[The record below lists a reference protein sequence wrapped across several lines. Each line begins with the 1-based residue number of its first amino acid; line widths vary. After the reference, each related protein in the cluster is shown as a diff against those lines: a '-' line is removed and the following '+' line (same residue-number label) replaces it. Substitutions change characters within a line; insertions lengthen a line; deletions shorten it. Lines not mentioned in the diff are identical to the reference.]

1 LCPAQYAHLHTHPL
15 SLELPV
21 TSQADAIK
29 AARVYRETQPA
40 IDALKDTMNAN
51 TAAKK
56 ILGEFMLEQKR
67 DVFRGVTLRVVRFDG
82 WDGDKLAAF
91 LGDKAKNYRKPL
103 DRKYFGLAKR
113 NKPPA

>member
-1 LCPAQYAHLHTHPL
+1 
-15 SLELPV
+15 V

-40 IDALKDTMNAN
+40 IDELKETMAAN

-56 ILGEFMLEQKR
+56 ILGAFMVETKR
-67 DVFRGVTLRVVRFDG
+67 DSYRGVNLRIVSFDG

-91 LGDKAKNYRKPL
+91 LGDKAKDFRRPL
-103 DRKYFGLAKR
+103 DRKYFSLRKR
-113 NKPPA
+113 GSK